1 MKKSILIFLLAVIP
15 ALTYASIEEPI
26 QLQAG
31 QISGTLLDN
40 GVQAFL
46 GVPFAAPPVGDLRW
60 RPPQPVVPWSGIRL
74 SLIHISEPTRPY

>member
-15 ALTYASIEEPI
+15 ASTYASIEEPI

-46 GVPFAAPPVGDLRW
+46 GCPLLLRQLETFAGD
-60 RPPQPVVPWSGIRL
+60 PL
-74 SLIHISEPTRPY
+74 SL